1 MTSIEEARVIAAAIE
16 FDRASP
22 GRTPRAVDELR
33 DAVAALLA
41 VDPAARHA
49 GAYGA
54 CPDYGNSNDPCR
66 PGCASGVC
74 VVPVDPPQW
83 VERTW
88 VDVRQGDIVRPP
100 GVEGADAKVTAIG
113 PVVPWGVNDIQPLD
127 AYQQRDIQ
135 YNPGRYAGTY
145 AVRKATLK
153 ALADQ
158 ASAPMTRD
166 MKPDAP
172 VEIEMTASEVRA
184 IELLGGWQNRV

>member
-16 FDRASP
+16 FVTDDSCVSTA
-22 GRTPRAVDELR
+22 EIQK
-33 DAVAALLA
+33 AVAALLA
-41 VDPAARHA
+41 ANPTARHA

-54 CPDYGNSNDPCR
+54 CPDYGSKLDPC
-66 PGCASGVC
+66 PEACASGVC
-74 VVPVDPPQW
+74 SISVERPQW
-83 VERTW
+83 FERTW
-88 VDVRQGDIVRPP
+88 MDVRAGDTVRPP
-100 GVEGADAKVTAIG
+100 GVEGADAMVTAIG

-145 AVRKATLK
+145 AVRKATLQPHPIG
-153 ALADQ
+153 DTQ
-158 ASAPMTRD
+158 PITRD

-184 IELLGGWQNRV
+184 IELLGGWQNRL